1 MEEQLPPCRIS
12 SSSPDWQP
20 ACAPSLQTNV
30 MEITASTPQQR
41 TLSVLGTSET
51 CWCQQQG
58 KLALS
63 LIPAGQNIRDN
74 EDRTGSPRL
83 AGKQTCDSLA
93 QHTLQIV
100 PEISLRDLP
109 PCQDLPNR
117 FFCQS
122 KPGLCWS
129 MKNILGQP
137 IPPQLSGKTQI
148 YPCGWKAFTVDL
160 Q

>member
-12 SSSPDWQP
+12 SSSPAWQP

-41 TLSVLGTSET
+41 MLSVLGTSET

-74 EDRTGSPRL
+74 EDRMGSPRP

-93 QHTLQIV
+93 QQRLSKLCLKFLPGIFRPARISQTGFSAKVSQV
-100 PEISLRDLP
+100 YAGAWKISLARQFPHNFLEKH
-109 PCQDLPNR
+109 R
-117 FFCQS
+117 FTLVVE
-122 KPGLCWS
+122 K
-129 MKNILGQP
+129 
-137 IPPQLSGKTQI
+137 LS
-148 YPCGWKAFTVDL
+148 L
-160 Q
+160 